1 MCHRLHGV
9 LVNITKHEEQ
19 KKLDIGH
26 EKPPT
31 TPTWRFGL
39 NRPFQAFAENFYI
52 FIFAGVDPTLFIFK
66 SSTQQQ
72 SWRAYKIGQFCHQG
86 RPSICLCSKVRDRA
100 RTAFELAPKWEKAAN
115 RRFCKFDSIQPYP
128 TQRQLDWST
137 LMFIKSSFLGYPTCL
152 LFGHVVWWSTS
163 LWTARTTRRRR
174 PGRSLRLGYITSVG
188 IFFTSDMI
196 CCSDCGW
203 PESFLYFQ
211 HSTLGHVCFWSTT
224 PWRAR
229 TS

>member
-1 MCHRLHGV
+1 MEGKWGVGKKEMCHRPHGV
-9 LVNITKHEEQ
+9 LITITKHGEQ
-19 KKLDIGH
+19 KKLVIGH

-52 FIFAGVDPTLFIFK
+52 FIFAGVDPKLFIFK

-86 RPSICLCSKVRDRA
+86 WPSICLCSKVRDRA

-128 TQRQLDWST
+128 TQRQLNWST

-174 PGRSLRLGYITSVG
+174 PGRELT
-188 IFFTSDMI
+188 
-196 CCSDCGW
+196 
-203 PESFLYFQ
+203 
-211 HSTLGHVCFWSTT
+211 
-224 PWRAR
+224 
-229 TS
+229 

>member
-1 MCHRLHGV
+1 MRRRLHVQFVSMGGKWGVGKKEMCHRPHGV
-9 LVNITKHEEQ
+9 LITITKHGEQ
-19 KKLDIGH
+19 KKLVIGH

-100 RTAFELAPKWEKAAN
+100 RTAFKLAPKWEKAAN

-128 TQRQLDWST
+128 TQRQLNWST

-152 LFGHVVWWSTS
+152 LSALVVWWSTTP
-163 LWTARTTRRRR
+163 WTARTTRRRR
-174 PGRSLRLGYITSVG
+174 PGRSLALGCISHFSWN
-188 IFFTSDMI
+188 FFN
-196 CCSDCGW
+196 
-203 PESFLYFQ
+203 
-211 HSTLGHVCFWSTT
+211 
-224 PWRAR
+224 
-229 TS
+229 